1 MGYSPR
7 GCKELDMTERLHFQT
22 RLQSSKPFP
31 SSSSTHSGRDFLGLV
46 IESIYS
52 ELFKFHV
59 HTDQLWVLMQ

>member
-1 MGYSPR
+1 MGYSPW
-7 GCKELDMTERLHFQT
+7 GCKESDTTERLHFET
-22 RLQSSKPFP
+22 RLLSSKPSP
-31 SSSSTHSGRDFLGLV
+31 SSSSIHSGGDFPGLV